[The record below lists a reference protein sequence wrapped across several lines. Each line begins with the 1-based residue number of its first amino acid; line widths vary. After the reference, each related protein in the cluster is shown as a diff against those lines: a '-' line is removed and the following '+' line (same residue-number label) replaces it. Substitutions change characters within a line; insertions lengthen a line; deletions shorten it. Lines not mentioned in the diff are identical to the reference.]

1 MTDNEFSLIARYFA
15 PLAPQADGVVLGI
28 GDDAALLDCP
38 PGRTLVAATDT
49 LVAGVHFPVDMP
61 PAAIGHRAL
70 AVNLSDL
77 AAMGATPAWFLL
89 ALTLPT
95 ADADWLEGFSTGL
108 RDLARAHKL
117 ALVGGDTTRGPLTI
131 TVTALGHVAPAAAL
145 RRAGAQIGDDIYISG
160 HPGAAAAGLR
170 VWQAAV
176 QEAAVLRDTFL
187 YPVPR
192 LALGQALTGLA
203 HAAIDVSDGLCADLA
218 HILTASGVGATL
230 DVEHVPLHPAAVT
243 ALGEQT
249 ARELALTGGDDYE
262 LCFIAPPAAAAQIL
276 AAGRKAGCA
285 VTRIGRIEEQ
295 SGLRV
300 QLHGKPMAVPQPG
313 YQHFTDGEQ
322 T

>member
-1 MTDNEFSLIARYFA
+1 MTDTEFSLIARYFA

-49 LVAGVHFPVDMP
+49 LVAGVHFPADTP

-89 ALTLPT
+89 ALTIP
-95 ADADWLEGFSTGL
+95 AVDAHWLDGFSTGL
-108 RDLARAHKL
+108 RDLARAHHL

-145 RRAGAQIGDDIYISG
+145 RRAGALAGDDVYISG
-160 HPGAAAAGLR
+160 CLGAAATGLR
-170 VWQAAV
+170 MWQDATP
-176 QEAAVLRDTFL
+176 QTAVLRDTFL

-230 DVEHVPLHPAAVT
+230 DAEHLPLHPAAVS

-262 LCFIAPPAAAAQIL
+262 LCFTAPPAAAAHVL
-276 AAGRKAGCA
+276 VAGREAGCA
-285 VTRIGRIEEQ
+285 VTRIGRIDKQ
-295 SGLRV
+295 PGLRV
-300 QLHGKPMAVPQPG
+300 QLHGKPVTVTQPG